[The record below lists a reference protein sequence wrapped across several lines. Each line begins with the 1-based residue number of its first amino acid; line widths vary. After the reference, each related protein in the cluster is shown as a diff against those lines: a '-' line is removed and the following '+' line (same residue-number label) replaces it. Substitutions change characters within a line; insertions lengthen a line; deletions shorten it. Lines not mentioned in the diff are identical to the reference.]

1 MRNALSPLLGADFW
15 HPHCVMPRV
24 IDTVSDMQA
33 DIPGARRVVVMTMGA
48 LHPGHAALMDLAG
61 ELADDDGEV
70 VVSIFVNPTQFGPG
84 EDYARYPRTWDA
96 DLALCEQHG
105 VAAVFAPTADDLY
118 AAGTD
123 ISIDPGPLGTV
134 LEGAVRPGHFR
145 GMLTVVAKLMNIMRP
160 SVAIFGE
167 KDYQQLALIRRM
179 VATLNLP
186 VEVVGAPTVRESD
199 GLAMSS
205 RNAYLSEEQR
215 QLASVIPAAT
225 AAAVA
230 AAQAGASAA
239 EVVAVAENLLNRA
252 PGVQVDYVAVT
263 DSDFGPAPQT
273 GPARLL
279 VAAKIGPPR
288 LIDNVPLV
296 LGAP

>member
-1 MRNALSPLLGADFW
+1 
-15 HPHCVMPRV
+15 MPRV

-33 DIPGARRVVVMTMGA
+33 DLPGGRRVVVMTMGA
-48 LHPGHAALMDLAG
+48 LHAGHAALMDLAG
-61 ELADDDGEV
+61 ELAGDDGEV

-84 EDYARYPRTWDA
+84 EDYERYPRTWDA

-105 VAAVFAPTADDLY
+105 VAAVFAPTAEDLY

-160 SVAIFGE
+160 AMAIYGE
-167 KDYQQLALIRRM
+167 KDFQQLALIRRM

-186 VEVVGAPTVRESD
+186 VEVVGAPTIRESD

-205 RNAYLSEEQR
+205 RNAYLSDEQR
-215 QLASVIPAAT
+215 QVASVIPAAT

-230 AAQAGASAA
+230 AARAGASAA
-239 EVVAVAENLLNRA
+239 EVIAAAENLLDRT
-252 PGVQVDYVAVT
+252 PGVEVDYVAVT
-263 DSDFGPAPQT
+263 DPDFGPAPQA

-279 VAAKIGPPR
+279 IAAKVGPPR